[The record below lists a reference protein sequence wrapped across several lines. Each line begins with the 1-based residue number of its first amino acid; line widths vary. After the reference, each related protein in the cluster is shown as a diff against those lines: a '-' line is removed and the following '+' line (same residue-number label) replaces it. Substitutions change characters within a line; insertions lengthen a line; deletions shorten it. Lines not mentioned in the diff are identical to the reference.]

1 MRAHS
6 VMSNTFETS
15 WTVACQTPLSMGFSR
30 QGYWS
35 GLPFPTPGYLPNP
48 GIEPSC
54 ISCVDWILYHCA
66 TWEVSRGKQTV
77 SLIKGY
83 LPGTSLV
90 AQWLTSPS
98 NAGDTGLIPG
108 RGAKIPHA
116 LWPKIKNI
124 KQKHWGVC
132 NFLGFVSLQQKFEVM
147 DRPVLQPS
155 DVPVLQP
162 HVISLDGP
170 VLQLRV
176 TARFFLFFF
185 FILIG
190 G

>member
-1 MRAHS
+1 M
-6 VMSNTFETS
+6 V
-15 WTVACQTPLSMGFSR
+15 
-30 QGYWS
+30 
-35 GLPFPTPGYLPNP
+35 
-48 GIEPSC
+48 
-54 ISCVDWILYHCA
+54 
-66 TWEVSRGKQTV
+66 K
-77 SLIKGY
+77 
-83 LPGTSLV
+83 
-90 AQWLTSPS
+90 TSPS

-116 LWPKIKNI
+116 LWPKIKNT

-147 DRPVLQPS
+147 DRPVLQP
-155 DVPVLQP
+155 

-176 TARFFLFFF
+176 TARFFFFFF